1 MTTPTRLRPPHIV
14 LAGLVCLMAALAVGP
29 LAAWGGPV
37 SGPADPAPDR
47 DGDGGI
53 RVELSAAGVVA
64 GGHGAAALLA
74 LPAPAASVAGGPW
87 HPQLE
92 PAVAPRALTR
102 PFDRV
107 SYRTTGP
114 PHRVS

>member
-1 MTTPTRLRPPHIV
+1 MSTPTRLRPPHLV
-14 LAGLVCLMAALAVGP
+14 LAGLVCLLAALAVGP
-29 LAAWGGPV
+29 LGAGGGPV
-37 SGPADPAPDR
+37 SGPAGPAPDR
-47 DGDGGI
+47 DGDGGV

-74 LPAPAASVAGGPW
+74 LSSPFAPVPGGPPL
-87 HPQLE
+87 PQLE
-92 PAVAPRALTR
+92 PAVPPRALTR

-107 SYRTTGP
+107 SYLTTGP